1 MTNDLIS
8 DFLDEKTV
16 SSLPDFLNKD
26 AGFEES
32 ANLIAQAFGAPKGF
46 SSMDEAYQKK
56 LLQSFKKNLKLL
68 IEKTWVEDQDIA
80 IKEKVLYQLER
91 LCTKDQCDWTAEYKL
106 FLEIIGAAVSL
117 MFGAQTATEDFAEY
131 SLRIDPEFGIFWWYI
146 SSLPA
151 TVQWNNDK
159 CRVAIE
165 IGMYFLA
172 NY

>member
-1 MTNDLIS
+1 MIS
-8 DFLDEKTV
+8 EFLDEKTV
-16 SSLPDFLNKD
+16 AALPDFLNKD
-26 AGFEES
+26 AGFES
-32 ANLIAQAFGAPKGF
+32 AANLIAQAFGASDGF
-46 SSMDEAYQKK
+46 SSMDETNQKK

-91 LCTKDQCDWTAEYKL
+91 LCTKDECNWTSEYPL

-117 MFGAQTATEDFAEY
+117 MFGTQTTTEDFSEY

-151 TVQWNNDK
+151 KVQWNNDK